1 MKKTY
6 IKPSVIVQVIKPCL
20 MLGASGVDGLNTSN
34 EKRSGVSADAR
45 RGRFSRWEE
54 DDYYYEEE

>member
-34 EKRSGVSADAR
+34 EKKSGVSGDAR
-45 RGRFSRWEE
+45 RARFSDWEDDWEE
-54 DDYYYEEE
+54 

>member
-20 MLGASGVDGLNTSN
+20 MLGASGVEGIGSSSDPISGTSG
-34 EKRSGVSADAR
+34 EARSA
-45 RGRFSRWEE
+45 RFSDDDDWE
-54 DDYYYEEE
+54 D

>member
-20 MLGASGVDGLNTSN
+20 MLGASGVEGIGSSSTPI
-34 EKRSGVSADAR
+34 SGTSADAR
-45 RGRFSRWEE
+45 RSRFSRWEE
-54 DDYYYEEE
+54 DEEWEE

>member
-20 MLGASGVDGLNTSN
+20 MLGASGVEDIGSSSDPI
-34 EKRSGVSADAR
+34 SGVSADAR
-45 RGRFSRWEE
+45 RARFSTWE
-54 DDYYYEEE
+54 DEEEEF

>member
-20 MLGASGVDGLNTSN
+20 MLGASGVEGIGSSSDKIG
-34 EKRSGVSADAR
+34 GVSADAR

-54 DDYYYEEE
+54 EE

>member
-20 MLGASGVDGLNTSN
+20 MLGASGVEGLNTSD
-34 EKRSGVSADAR
+34 KKKSGISGDAR
-45 RGRFSRWEE
+45 SSRFSRWEDE
-54 DDYYYEEE
+54 DFEE

>member
-20 MLGASGVDGLNTSN
+20 MLGASGVEGIGSS
-34 EKRSGVSADAR
+34 SGKISDTSADAR

-54 DDYYYEEE
+54 DDFDEE

>member
-20 MLGASGVDGLNTSN
+20 MLGASGVEGIGS
-34 EKRSGVSADAR
+34 SGKKISDTSADAR
-45 RGRFSRWEE
+45 SSRFSRWEE
-54 DDYYYEEE
+54 DDFEEE